1 MASIAANE
9 KQLREEHMKHGAWMK
24 QRALEYVDRVLL
36 PSEQQAKPRAGKRY
50 WKQRRMALLREE
62 NQKIDEAVE
71 RRIAERVESLK
82 AAEQAANDPRVQ
94 QLKEQYADL

>member
-1 MASIAANE
+1 
-9 KQLREEHMKHGAWMK
+9 MKHGAWMK
-24 QRALEYVDRVLL
+24 QRALEYVDRVLIAK
-36 PSEQQAKPRAGKRY
+36 EKEAKPRAGKRY

-94 QLKEQYADL
+94 QLQAQYADL